1 MFITICAFFPAVK
14 KTAKTVSLHQIQNL
28 KKYEKAST
36 LCVGEINFGSFELL
50 RTKNGSV
57 VEVGSGMGTFF
68 PGLVSSACTILR
80 VRSGSRIQH
89 KTVFQQF
96 YRSNPRISSLLFIRI
111 SCLSESV
118 K

>member
-50 RTKNGSV
+50 STKNGLV

-68 PGLVSSACTILR
+68 PVLVSSACTIK
-80 VRSGSRIQH
+80 VPSKDQ
-89 KTVFQQF
+89 T
-96 YRSNPRISSLLFIRI
+96 SLMHLK
-111 SCLSESV
+111 L
-118 K
+118 